1 MTEIR
6 QGELDRVAESAA
18 EEWDYRYVESQ
29 QFPNRDPMATAIPC
43 QLRFTE
49 TPQQN
54 TERFHNAL
62 EVHGYS
68 ALDSRP
74 TNENSGPYYD
84 GEICSTDHYNRVR
97 VLVFRSDVIRLYPHD
112 DYVPDA
118 EELAFILHALTVG
131 FKSPVEHDPIE
142 KDQQTS

>member
-1 MTEIR
+1 MNQYES
-6 QGELDRVAESAA
+6 GELDRVAESAA
-18 EEWDYRYVESQ
+18 EEWDYRYIESQ
-29 QFPNRDPMATAIPC
+29 QFPNRDSMATSIPC

-49 TPQQN
+49 TPDQN

-74 TNENSGPYYD
+74 TNDKSGPHYD
-84 GEICSTDHYNRVR
+84 GEICSTEHYNRVR
-97 VLVFRSDVIRLYPHD
+97 VLVFRSDTIRLYPHD

-118 EELAFILHALTVG
+118 GELALILHALTIG
-131 FKSPVEHDPIE
+131 FSSPIE
-142 KDQQTS
+142 HEPIEDDT

>member
-1 MTEIR
+1 MTEIHK
-6 QGELDRVAESAA
+6 GELDRIAESAA
-18 EEWDYRYVESQ
+18 EEWDYQYTESQ
-29 QFPNRDPMATAIPC
+29 QFPKRDPMPISIPC
-43 QLRFTE
+43 QLRFIE

-54 TERFHNAL
+54 TKRFHNAL
-62 EVHGYS
+62 EVHGYT

-74 TNENSGPYYD
+74 ALESGPYYD

-118 EELAFILHALTVG
+118 EELALILHALTVG

-142 KDQQTS
+142 